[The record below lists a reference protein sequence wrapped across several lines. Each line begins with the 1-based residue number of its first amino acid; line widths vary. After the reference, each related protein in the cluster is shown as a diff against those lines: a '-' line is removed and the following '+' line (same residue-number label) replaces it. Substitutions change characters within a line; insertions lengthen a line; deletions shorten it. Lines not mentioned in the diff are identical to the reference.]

1 MATKSVRPR
10 YRKIQKLTNAI
21 NAFTLTNL
29 LLVGFGITCLI
40 NNLHL
45 QVPTSI
51 LPALPA
57 SQSAAPGTVHPRQ
70 VPSGKQGSRPLGL
83 FSGFSRK
90 CL

>member
-10 YRKIQKLTNAI
+10 YRKIQKLSNAI

-40 NNLHL
+40 DSLHL
-45 QVPTSI
+45 QVPTSTLPS
-51 LPALPA
+51 LPAL
-57 SQSAAPGTVHPRQ
+57 QSAAPGMRHLAGAFQEAGLPSSGSVFWPSRQ
-70 VPSGKQGSRPLGL
+70 
-83 FSGFSRK
+83 